1 MAQIAAEL
9 LPPLLLTLLV
19 ELSVGVLLGYRRWD
33 EMAAIFLVNLVTNPL
48 LNYLVILNNH
58 YSILALTQ
66 PIILGAEA
74 AVIFVE
80 WGLLVYALKGNPRKL
95 FGLSLAMNAC
105 SYAVGV
111 LVYGAR

>member
-1 MAQIAAEL
+1 MAQIAVEL

-33 EMAAIFLVNLVTNPL
+33 QMAAILLVNLVTNPP

-58 YSILALTQ
+58 YSFFTLTL
-66 PIILGAEA
+66 PIILGAET
-74 AVIFVE
+74 AVVFVE
-80 WGLLVYALKGNPRKL
+80 WGLLVFALKGNPRKL
-95 FGLSLAMNAC
+95 FGLSLAMNTC
-105 SYAVGV
+105 SYAVGI